1 MNDLL
6 ISKKNILI
14 GMDYQVVYG
23 IVDDFLLSKLIY
35 DNRLVEN
42 DIVFICIKGARFD
55 THDDIF
61 DIIKNGSKLV
71 VIDQNIDVDLLIY
84 KLKNNNININNLTIV
99 KVDDTR
105 IALAVMS
112 KNYFKNPTKD
122 LRLIGITG
130 TKGKTTTAFMIKKIL
145 EVAGHKTGI
154 IGTIGCEFNNKKF
167 KTNNTTPESYI
178 LYDFFYQMKNDG
190 VEYVVME
197 VSSQSLKLNRVYG
210 LYFDYAIWTNIS
222 PDHIGVNEHKDF
234 DDYFNCKLKIFN
246 NCKNAIINA
255 DDKHFE
261 TVLKYCHS
269 IGLSPITYSI
279 KDVKKHIFSND
290 KYFGIEFN
298 CGMIKENIIISM
310 PGLHNVQNAICAI
323 SVAKA
328 IGINDYVI
336 KNALSDVSVNG
347 RVEIIEK
354 NDDFT
359 VLVDYAHNEIGT
371 EALINSIKEYD
382 HKRIVVVFGS
392 GGNRDVE
399 RRYGMGH
406 AVGRLADF
414 CIVTADNS
422 RFEKTIDI
430 INQIVEALRQ
440 ETDQYIII
448 EDRSEAIKYAI
459 NNHKKGDI
467 ICIIGKGHEDYNDFQ
482 GKKTYFSD
490 REEVL
495 KAINGK

>member
-1 MNDLL
+1 MNNLL

-14 GMDYQVVYG
+14 GMDYKVVYG

-42 DIVFICIKGARFD
+42 DIAFICIKGARFD

-71 VIDQNIDVDLLIY
+71 VIDQNIDVDSLIY

-99 KVDDTR
+99 KVNDTR

-122 LRLIGITG
+122 LKLIGITG

-234 DDYFNCKLKIFN
+234 DDYFNCKLRIFN

-261 TVLKYCHS
+261 TVLKYCQS

-359 VLVDYAHNEIGT
+359 VLVDYAHNEVGT